1 MVEDALNRAITAER
15 NLFEKLDVAENVLY
29 VAEEKAEK
37 EKNQRQRADKMLE
50 ETIKDRD
57 KHKKREKKLMMK
69 KKELEEEV
77 KAKD

>member
-50 ETIKDRD
+50 NTIKDRD
-57 KHKKREKKLMMK
+57 KLKKREKKLMMK

-77 KAKD
+77 EAKD